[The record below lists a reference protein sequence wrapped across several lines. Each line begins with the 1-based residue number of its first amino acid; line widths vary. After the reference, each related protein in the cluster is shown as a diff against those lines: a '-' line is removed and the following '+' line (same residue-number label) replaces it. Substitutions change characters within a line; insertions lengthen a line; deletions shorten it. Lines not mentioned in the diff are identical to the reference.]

1 VRLGKLERR
10 RWMGGRE
17 ALALIL
23 VLLGRY
29 LDVVTTVFIVGSGL
43 GYEANPF
50 MRPWISQPLALLALQ
65 TLGGLLSWACLVAG
79 ARYGWRGFRRWLPLT
94 AFLAS
99 WPPVLN
105 NLLVILGLHPG
116 PLAFL
121 YGGWDGG

>member
-1 VRLGKLERR
+1 VRLGKLERG
-10 RWMGGRE
+10 WMGGGRE

>member
-1 VRLGKLERR
+1 MERS
-10 RWMGGRE
+10 E
-17 ALALIL
+17 ILALVL

-29 LDVVTTVFIVGSGL
+29 LDIITTYAVLGSGL
-43 GYEANPF
+43 GYEVNPF
-50 MRPWISQPLALLALQ
+50 MRPFSRPLELLALQ
-65 TLGGLLSWACLVAG
+65 TLGGLASWGCLVAG
-79 ARYGWRGFRRWLPLT
+79 ARYGRGLRRWLPLA

-121 YGGWDGG
+121 YGGWSGGS